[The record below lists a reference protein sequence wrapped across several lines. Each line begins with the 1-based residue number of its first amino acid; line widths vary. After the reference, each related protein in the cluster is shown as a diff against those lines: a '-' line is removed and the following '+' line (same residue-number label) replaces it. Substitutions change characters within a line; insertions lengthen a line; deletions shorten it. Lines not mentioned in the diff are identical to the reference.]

1 MVIESKLQELQ
12 LPDCLK
18 WVNLKRKELSVCL
31 SREIPQNH
39 FKKDKI
45 TVLNIK
51 IFG

>member
-1 MVIESKLQELQ
+1 
-12 LPDCLK
+12 
-18 WVNLKRKELSVCL
+18 VCL

-51 IFG
+51 IFGWSKQKYIF